1 VTASLQPSQCAST
14 DGTYLANYFAETA
27 KVASSV
33 HSATTVPS
41 YKIGQVAT
49 ATVLKAHLLSL
60 PNTDFKV
67 SVHKPHGHTVGQSV
81 DVVILDIDV
90 AKKNIDVSLSTDLV
104 ASRKAV
110 KPKAEANALKNL
122 DKETPLS
129 VQVELLKHDYVIV
142 SIPSYARKA
151 IFLFIYKK
159 NFFLFMITGS
169 TALLPLSAPRTTTP

>member
-1 VTASLQPSQCAST
+1 
-14 DGTYLANYFAETA
+14 
-27 KVASSV
+27 
-33 HSATTVPS
+33 
-41 YKIGQVAT
+41 
-49 ATVLKAHLLSL
+49 
-60 PNTDFKV
+60 
-67 SVHKPHGHTVGQSV
+67 
-81 DVVILDIDV
+81 VVILDIDV

-151 IFLFIYKK
+151 FFFLFIKFY
-159 NFFLFMITGS
+159 FFVL
-169 TALLPLSAPRTTTP
+169 